1 MNEQELECINLPI
14 PCNNEANRLE
24 KSNMYDNEGNEKTL
38 NTSENKEK
46 ERYGYVSMYEW
57 GKQFFHSMYECTFTA
72 KALSISRMGKL
83 LAKYKYEYE
92 DKQERIIVYHQ

>member
-1 MNEQELECINLPI
+1 MKQLKMSTKINKNGITSMNEQELECINLPI

-46 ERYGYVSMYEW
+46 ERYGYVSMYE
-57 GKQFFHSMYECTFTA
+57 
-72 KALSISRMGKL
+72 
-83 LAKYKYEYE
+83 
-92 DKQERIIVYHQ
+92 